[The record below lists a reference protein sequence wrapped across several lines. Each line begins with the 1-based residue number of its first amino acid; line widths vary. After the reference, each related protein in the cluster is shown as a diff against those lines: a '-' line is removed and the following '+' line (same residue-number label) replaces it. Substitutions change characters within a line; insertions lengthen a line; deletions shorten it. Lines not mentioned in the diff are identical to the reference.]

1 MKRDM
6 TSLTTTN
13 TQHLTREEAQLVA
26 ALIAAY
32 RPNHYV
38 TVGRGGVFDFSAAH
52 ATAGGDF
59 DLVLLTMWE
68 PPTLTN
74 LLPYLDES
82 AYILVHEAAN
92 HRVAAVI
99 DATLAAHADELVD
112 CGMVSRTAQW
122 DTHHQWHTGGL
133 RLLRYTRTRR
143 LTVWAETSA

>member
-1 MKRDM
+1 MRRDT
-6 TSLTTTN
+6 TSLTVTN
-13 TQHLTREEAQLVA
+13 NGHLTQEEAQLVG
-26 ALIAAY
+26 ALIVAY

-38 TVGRGGVFDFSAAH
+38 MVGRGGTFDIAAAH

-68 PPTLTN
+68 PPTLAN
-74 LLPYLDES
+74 LLPYLEES

-112 CGMVSRTAQW
+112 CGMISRTAKW

-133 RLLRYTRTRR
+133 RLLRYVRRRR
-143 LTVWAETSA
+143 LTVWQEGA

>member
-1 MKRDM
+1 MNL
-6 TSLTTTN
+6 SITN
-13 TQHLTREEAQLVA
+13 IKHLTREEALLVN

-32 RPNHYV
+32 RPNCYV
-38 TVGRGGVFDFSAAH
+38 VVGRGGTFDMAAAH
-52 ATAGGDF
+52 ARAGADF

-68 PPTLTN
+68 PPTLAN

-143 LTVWAETSA
+143 LTVWAEAQA